1 VFLEDVITN
10 TWTLLNT
17 QDYTITSDS
26 EISETGRFFV
36 HFQEE
41 TLSTPEI
48 DNQNIKLFVDNENTL
63 HIEGYLNQSSS
74 VDIYDVLGKKL
85 VSETLNAHTTTNYV
99 RLNRFSKG
107 IYIVHLN
114 NKSLDITKKIVVK

>member
-1 VFLEDVITN
+1 ITN

-26 EISETGRFFV
+26 EISGTGRFFI

-41 TLSTPEI
+41 TLSNPEI
-48 DNQNIKLFVDNENTL
+48 GNQNIKLFVDNENTL

-74 VDIYDVLGKKL
+74 VDIYDLLGKKL
-85 VSETLNAHTTTNYV
+85 VSETLKAHSTNNYV
-99 RLNRFSKG
+99 RLNTFSEG

-114 NKSLDITKKIVVK
+114 NKSLYITKKILVK